1 MRRPVLL
8 LFLLAAC
15 SPRGE
20 SGRPV
25 AVPAEA
31 TAAIDTAGLMR
42 HIRDLSHDSM
52 LGRAPGSLGEDR
64 TVAYLEGRFRALGLA
79 PGNPDGSY
87 VQAVP
92 LVAITADPSMTLTIG
107 GKGAPR
113 RLRYRE
119 DFVAWTRHVA
129 PSVEVRDAPLVFVGY
144 GVEAPEFGW
153 DDYKGE
159 DLAGKVL
166 VMLVNDP
173 PLPDSTQF
181 GGKAMTYY
189 GRWTYKYEQG
199 IRQKAA
205 GVLIVHET
213 GPAGYPW
220 AVVRGF
226 GGERFDL
233 AAADSNRRRAPM
245 EGWLHL
251 DQSKALFAAA
261 GQDLDSLKARALS
274 REFRPVPLGLT
285 ASVGIRNTIR
295 SVSSRNVVAKLEGSD
310 PALKD
315 EYVVYTA
322 HWDHFGVG
330 EPVAGDSIYNGALD
344 NATGTAGLLAL
355 ATAFRALPEPPK
367 RSILF
372 LAVTAEEQGL
382 LGSEHYSVSP
392 LHPLEKTLANF
403 NIDGLNVDGPTRD
416 LVIIGMGASE
426 LEDYAREAAAE
437 QDRILKPDPEPEK
450 GFYYRS
456 DHFNFAKQG
465 VPAFY
470 ADAGTEVVGK
480 PADFAMKQ
488 REKYTSEDYHKP
500 SDEIKPEWNLAG
512 AVQDLQ
518 LYLAMG
524 YRVAQ
529 AERYP
534 EWRPGN
540 EFRATREKALGR

>member
-8 LFLLAAC
+8 LLLLAAC
-15 SPRGE
+15 SSGGE
-20 SGRPV
+20 PGRPV

-31 TAAIDTAGLMR
+31 TAAIDTAGLMG

-107 GKGAPR
+107 GKGAAR

-251 DQSKALFAAA
+251 DQAKALFAAA

-285 ASVGIRNTIR
+285 ASVTIRNAIR
-295 SVSSRNVVAKLEGSD
+295 SVSSRNVVATLEGSD

-416 LVIIGMGASE
+416 LVVIGMGASE

-488 REKYTSEDYHKP
+488 RERFTSEDYHKP

-524 YRVAQ
+524 FRVAQ
-529 AERYP
+529 AEPYP